1 MFRIVSSHLDE
12 MHQHALSDYPF
23 ECCGIVIGN
32 PDDNNS
38 DKLFRCTNIQN
49 KLHEMDP
56 EAHPRDAKTA
66 YFIDEKELL
75 HITREA
81 QDLGQV
87 IKLFYHSHPEHDAY
101 FSEED
106 VRRALFFDEPA
117 YPDARYLVIS
127 VYNKSI
133 KEQALFEWNEAS
145 KTFIQAPVETS

>member
-1 MFRIVSSHLDE
+1 
-12 MHQHALSDYPF
+12 MHQHALDDYPD

-32 PDDNNS
+32 PADNER

-49 KLHEMDP
+49 KLHAMDP
-56 EAHPRDAKTA
+56 AAHPRDAKTA

-81 QDLGQV
+81 QDEGLV

-127 VYNKSI
+127 VYNKDI
-133 KEQALFEWNEAS
+133 KEQALFEWSDAS
-145 KTFIQAPVETS
+145 KTFEQRPVEAS

>member
-1 MFRIVSSHLDE
+1 MFRIISDHLDE
-12 MHQHALSDYPF
+12 MHDHALEDYPF

-32 PDDNNS
+32 AENSTS

-49 KLHEMDP
+49 KLHKMDP
-56 EAHPRDAKTA
+56 KTHSRDARTA

-81 QDLGQV
+81 YDQGLV

-106 VRRALFFDEPA
+106 IRRALFFDEPA

-133 KEQALFEWNEAS
+133 KEQALFEWNHAS
-145 KTFIQAPVETS
+145 KTFEQVPVETI